1 MKTSETDWS
10 RYETVPF
17 AIFIKS
23 AVTGW
28 IEAARPTENP
38 FKRYEAFDGPKMLLN
53 FGLIVAETDAEFF
66 WPTLNE
72 SKKQ

>member
-1 MKTSETDWS
+1 MSKPTQTKTASDAPETPRDWS

-17 AIFIKS
+17 AILIRS
-23 AVTGW
+23 SITGW

-53 FGLIVAETDAEFF
+53 YGMIVAE
-66 WPTLNE
+66 
-72 SKKQ
+72 KH